1 MLDFED
7 MSREVIAM
15 DTRRRLLI
23 VAGFI
28 AMAGLVTTAS
38 FGADMGMMAATQL
51 KTAVGQA
58 KAAQK
63 AASLSVVKEHLQT
76 IVNCIEGP
84 KGAMFKAMGTNPC
97 QGNGLLAD
105 AKDAGGRYAQV
116 TPWVELAN
124 ENAAAGLKATT
135 IEKAKAAGWA
145 VQNLLEHAEK
155 AVMGQ

>member
-1 MLDFED
+1 MG
-7 MSREVIAM
+7 M
-15 DTRRRLLI
+15 RRRLFM

-28 AMAGLVTTAS
+28 AMAGLVATAS
-38 FGADMGMMAATQL
+38 FGADMAMMAAGQM
-51 KTAVGQA
+51 KAAIAQA

-63 AASLSVVKEHLQT
+63 AESLSVVKEHLQT

-84 KGAMFKAMGTNPC
+84 KGAMFKAMGANPC

-105 AKDAGGRYAQV
+105 AKDAGGKYAQV

-124 ENAAAGLKATT
+124 ENAAAGLKATA
-135 IEKAKAAGWA
+135 IEKAKAAGWT

-155 AVMGQ
+155 AMMGQ